1 MFQTGRYGYNGC
13 KIGGGIPS
21 EKLIEKA
28 IEENPQRNLRSEL
41 HEIAKN
47 EGIDEML
54 IALNKIIS
62 ISYER
67 KIEFLRD
74 YIDHHHFE
82 K

>member
-1 MFQTGRYGYNGC
+1 MFQTGRYGYNNC
-13 KIGGGIPS
+13 KFGGGIPS
-21 EKLIEKA
+21 EKLIER
-28 IEENPQRNLRSEL
+28 EEQNPQKNLRAEL

-47 EGIDEML
+47 EGIDKML
-54 IALNKIIS
+54 IAINKIKS

-67 KIEFLRD
+67 KLEFLRD